1 MKIVFMGSPD
11 FALPSLLA
19 LRQAGHEVICVYSQ
33 PAKPSGRGQLLRP
46 TPVAA
51 HALEAGLELRTP
63 KSLKSEKAQAT
74 FAQLR
79 ADVAVVVA
87 YGLILPTAILQAP
100 VFGCINLHAS
110 LLPRWRGAAP
120 IQRAIM
126 AGDEQTG
133 IAIMRMEEGLDTGP
147 VFASR
152 AIPIHPDET
161 AQSLHDRLAVLG
173 APVLVE
179 VLAGLG
185 GGNLQPKA
193 QPETGVVYAHK
204 IEAAEAR
211 IDWHLPAGEI
221 DRQIR
226 GLSPHP
232 GAFFLLETGKGPVR
246 IKALAS
252 GQEPAPSNPRGMP
265 GQVLDDGLLIACGTG
280 AVRLHRVQR
289 EGKQA
294 LDAATFLRGGLIPAG
309 TLLS

>member
-1 MKIVFMGSPD
+1 MKIVFMGSPV
-11 FALPSLLA
+11 FALPCLLA

-33 PAKPSGRGQLLRP
+33 PAKPAGRGQLLAP
-46 TPVAA
+46 TPIAA
-51 HALEAGLELRTP
+51 YAQQAGLQLRTP
-63 KSLKSEKAQAT
+63 KSLKGEAAQAA

-79 ADVAVVVA
+79 PDVAIVVA
-87 YGLILPTAILQAP
+87 YGLILPKPILEAP
-100 VFGCINLHAS
+100 VFGCINVHAS

-152 AIPIHPDET
+152 AIAIRADET
-161 AQSLHDRLAVLG
+161 AQSLHDRLADLG
-173 APVLVE
+173 APVLLE

-185 GGNLQPKA
+185 SGRLVPAA
-193 QPETGVVYAHK
+193 QPETGITYAHK
-204 IEAAEAR
+204 IDAAQAR
-211 IDWHLPAGEI
+211 IDWRRPAWEI

-232 GAFFLLETGKGPVR
+232 GAFFLLETDKGPVR

-252 GQEPAPSNPRGMP
+252 SVESACADPREMP
-265 GQVLDDGLLIACGTG
+265 GRVRDAALLIACGQG
-280 AVRLHRVQR
+280 QVRLHRVQR

-294 LDAATFLRGGLIPAG
+294 LDAAMFLRGGPIPAG
-309 TLLS
+309 TLLT